1 MWVEKEEPLER
12 ERLTFKENRR
22 INEGGR
28 YQGAWV
34 RVGPEA

>member
-22 INEGGR
+22 ISEGGEVPK
-28 YQGAWV
+28 GM
-34 RVGPEA
+34 GPSGP